1 MRPIDTQTELQ
12 LVPVEEAFDIPLD
25 ISDIISICREYSKLG
40 FQMQQQVEL
49 IMDLGISDAIN
60 SKAVSA
66 SALPH
71 LKHWLQQVIRN
82 PLFGDAGDQ
91 AAETVR
97 AIEDY
102 QELHPTTITN

>member
-1 MRPIDTQTELQ
+1 MRSYETEQDLQ
-12 LVPVEEAFDIPLD
+12 LITVEETFENPLS
-25 ISDIISICREYSKLG
+25 ISDIISICREYTKLG
-40 FQMQQQVEL
+40 YQMQQQVET
-49 IMDLGISDAIN
+49 ITELGVEDAIN

-66 SALPH
+66 AALPH

-82 PLFGDAGDQ
+82 PYFGEAGDQ

-102 QELHPTTITN
+102 QEANPIRIMN